1 MYSGYSIWKWLRLK
15 SSKRNCS
22 AIIRSSFFLISLIN
36 VITQQPHIPGNECN
50 ITKKK
55 IGEKG
60 YEVNCNASRRV
71 RLSQFSEF
79 ISLGFCIYRQLISQ
93 SWLHLPMKISKTL
106 STEQANEKNKGSWRN
121 SLSGFNRKQAE
132 GKKIKVGIILRI
144 AALQVQGVEGL
155 ETVPVGNHF

>member
-1 MYSGYSIWKWLRLK
+1 MVIQSESGLK

-71 RLSQFSEF
+71 PYRNFQS
-79 ISLGFCIYRQLISQ
+79 SLVWDFVYIG
-93 SWLHLPMKISKTL
+93 
-106 STEQANEKNKGSWRN
+106 
-121 SLSGFNRKQAE
+121 SLS
-132 GKKIKVGIILRI
+132 LRVDYI
-144 AALQVQGVEGL
+144 YQ
-155 ETVPVGNHF
+155 